1 MKKYLVMIKELS
13 RVHLPGAWGQ
23 WCKCYNICNEEGKRL
38 DLWTQKGNTAKH
50 WDLIIIEMKAFLIAF
65 LSFTGLQE
73 NEIPVEGVGG

>member
-1 MKKYLVMIKELS
+1 MF
-13 RVHLPGAWGQ
+13 
-23 WCKCYNICNEEGKRL
+23 ICDEEGKRL